1 MHFNDVEY
9 IYIFFFLAFYE
20 SPFNL
25 ALTLAGLTGLS
36 AGADHPGPPRGF
48 HPLATG
54 VFCGPKRRKC
64 APESVLTFRAA
75 GVFRVGVARRCAK
88 VVSMVTDVG
97 VISMA
102 MGREEEDGGG
112 VLRWPRSRDQG
123 QGESDCSH
131 PDRKSKTSTPRGEAR
146 EKGAISRA
154 KLLRGWRREK
164 YHSNNSIRRD
174 QREGGMEGWRDRGRE
189 GGSFGVGG

>member
-1 MHFNDVEY
+1 M
-9 IYIFFFLAFYE
+9 
-20 SPFNL
+20 
-25 ALTLAGLTGLS
+25 
-36 AGADHPGPPRGF
+36 
-48 HPLATG
+48 
-54 VFCGPKRRKC
+54 
-64 APESVLTFRAA
+64 FRPA

-88 VVSMVTDVG
+88 VVSMVMDVG

-102 MGREEEDGGG
+102 MGWEEKGGG
-112 VLRWPRSRDQG
+112 RWGGGGVVLRWPRSRDQG
-123 QGESDCSH
+123 RGESDCSH

-174 QREGGMEGWRDRGRE
+174 QREGGRERGRE
-189 GGSFGVGG
+189 FWAEGQRVAARKTPRHVEQSRDARKGDGPAACYLDGPLVGGVPKSLGFYLTHPSAQEPTEGACKGEGICLSH